1 MLIILMFAV
10 GAFIG
15 GCGWICFEFYDWN
28 KF

>member
-10 GAFIG
+10 GAFVG
-15 GCGWICFEFYDWN
+15 GCGWLCFEFHDWD